1 MSFDKSEVFPLQ
13 AAETDTGPKRAR
25 RSDAVANRE
34 LILATAQH
42 LFSEQGVANVCM
54 TAIAEAAEI
63 GKGTLYRGF
72 ANKGDLCLAL
82 MDEDMRTFQNKT
94 IHLLRSNTDKPA
106 LSRLES
112 FLDSLVRFMDFHAP
126 LLHEAQL
133 QGVLHS
139 EAQRRQVSPQMWLPW
154 LRETISRLLLQAE
167 QRSET
172 HGLDIPYLVDAILA
186 PLNADLFIYQRE
198 VLGFEIERIS
208 SGLRRLV
215 LDGCRQR

>member
-13 AAETDTGPKRAR
+13 AAETDSGPKRAR

-126 LLHEAQL
+126 LLREAQL

-186 PLNADLFIYQRE
+186 PLNADLFMYQRE

-208 SGLRRLV
+208 SGLRHLV